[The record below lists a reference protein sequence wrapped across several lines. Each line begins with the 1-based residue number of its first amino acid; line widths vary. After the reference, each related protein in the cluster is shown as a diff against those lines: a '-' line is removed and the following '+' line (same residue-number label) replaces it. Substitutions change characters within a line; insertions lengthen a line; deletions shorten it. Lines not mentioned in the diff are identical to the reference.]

1 MTHSSW
7 VMKFEPIWTD
17 IFERKQTVCQEIDLT
32 SGRLVIA
39 LSLIEKLKLIF
50 WDYIRPII
58 FCENPK
64 SILMKYWKKR
74 SYKMCIAP
82 VVGVFLFAGLFKI
95 AIACEAGRRWR
106 KVDGRTHR
114 VITWQKRAGLQCHS
128 STFNNWS
135 FSKGPCIHSNRLNG
149 RVKCITVHFHISRA
163 STLKFF
169 CPLSVSKTHHFNTRP
184 AS

>member
-1 MTHSSW
+1 MTHSLW
-7 VMKFEPIWTD
+7 VMEFEPIWTD

-95 AIACEAGRRWR
+95 AIECETGRWR
-106 KVDGRTHR
+106 KVDGRANR
-114 VITWQKRAGLQCHS
+114 VVTWQKRVGLQYQS
-128 STFNNWS
+128 STFNWS
-135 FSKGPCIHSNRLNG
+135 FSKGPFIFTRNDHLWSLQTLQFKRPSTSWFQYRL
-149 RVKCITVHFHISRA
+149 F
-163 STLKFF
+163 
-169 CPLSVSKTHHFNTRP
+169 
-184 AS
+184 